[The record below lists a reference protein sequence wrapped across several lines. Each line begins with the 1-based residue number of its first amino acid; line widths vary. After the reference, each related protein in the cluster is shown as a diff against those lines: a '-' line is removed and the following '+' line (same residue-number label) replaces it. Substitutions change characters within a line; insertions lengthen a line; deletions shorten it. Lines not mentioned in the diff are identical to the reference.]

1 MVFPQRA
8 PDASF
13 ACPQGIDSQC
23 HQAGAGQGR
32 AAGLEHRVLFGPLP
46 VAMDIEHGGIFAWF
60 LGKVQQTRH
69 ANAWEGLKGDFFNTE
84 TIGLDGALDLGGQVR
99 CEGRIKAEGE
109 AQLFTEGFGGE
120 RGSLAHFG
128 GLGPDPV
135 QVGVW

>member
-1 MVFPQRA
+1 MASQLAVALPGHGTVVFPQRA

-46 VAMDIEHGGIFAWF
+46 VAMDIEDGGIFAWF

-69 ANAWEGLKGDFFNTE
+69 ANAWEGLKGNFFNTE
-84 TIGLDGALDLGGQVR
+84 AIGLNGAL
-99 CEGRIKAEGE
+99 
-109 AQLFTEGFGGE
+109 
-120 RGSLAHFG
+120 
-128 GLGPDPV
+128 
-135 QVGVW
+135 